1 MSAYD
6 RKRCLRPAGN
16 GGNER
21 GKKGSEL
28 ASFVR
33 YILPVVGP
41 RIFPR
46 YNFSLVSL
54 ARDIARHSKLYRVDK
69 RRVVIARRDVVVM
82 AKIAGLA
89 SIMWVEA
96 IRGENKKK
104 RVQRGFRE
112 KGGRYDEF
120 AASNPASLSLFLFPL
135 PFSLPLFA
143 FNICLTFFLHAGT

>member
-16 GGNER
+16 GGSER
-21 GKKGSEL
+21 EKNLGACLVCAIYPPRCGT
-28 ASFVR
+28 
-33 YILPVVGP
+33 

-54 ARDIARHSKLYRVDK
+54 ARDIARRSKLYRVDK
-69 RRVVIARRDVVVM
+69 RRVIIARRDVVVM

-89 SIMWVEA
+89 SIIWVEA

-104 RVQRGFRE
+104 RSRE
-112 KGGRYDEF
+112 DSERR
-120 AASNPASLSLFLFPL
+120 A
-135 PFSLPLFA
+135 
-143 FNICLTFFLHAGT
+143 IR